1 VAFAAVAHCHYFVR
15 PPTRQLWYAIE
26 LGLALLLW
34 PFARPIADW
43 VLGVLRTQSSL
54 ARWVPS
60 LGGVGLAAWWHG
72 RLADT
77 FWLHGPA
84 LQPVMDG
91 LLFLAYAI
99 GFGTLIAVAIALL
112 AVSDPVPTPDGPCR
126 RPSSATVAVFIAF
139 LAAANA
145 LVVWYV
151 GQESTLYYADFAYH
165 WARSADWAALCRHD
179 PLAGWDSFRR
189 SVQSDGYTLLPAA
202 GPAAGIA
209 LFDDSRLVFVLAV
222 ANTYLFAVAVTAW
235 RFVNRFAPESGWL
248 AAAVPTA
255 MLATIPVAW
264 SPILRGYYDVGGV
277 ALGIAALTI
286 YLSRPRADVR
296 WPQLLGLAALLA
308 GAVLFRRWYTFWVAA
323 FVALVGLEC
332 GIAAAAAA
340 LRRRWADAGC
350 AIRPAIALG
359 VLVPLGLVALALPAV
374 MATVGSDYSDA
385 FAAYHSQLPLR
396 VRLGVLAS
404 NIGPGYLL
412 AAGVATVYLAA
423 RPQTRRVG
431 LFVAGMVPL
440 IIAAFLRVQD
450 FNPHHLSLLLPVLL
464 LPPSVAAARMLTGRP
479 SWLAA
484 AAVAGGTALGAVG
497 LAPVVDPDWG
507 WVRPRLRPLVS
518 ECQVHPLKRADLPE
532 IRQMLAWLDAEAGST
547 GETFTLLA
555 SSTDLHQSMIGAAER
570 SLQEPF
576 RARQLQMPTSDV
588 DRVSGFP
595 VGLFRASLVLVP
607 SPPQTHLRPGEQ
619 EVIAFPSHCLLTG
632 TGIGRAFDRLPV
644 GFHLQNGITVFA
656 YRRVRPVDPA
666 DFAALCEHLRR
677 SHPTRPHVFTPP
689 VPEEELL
696 AVPSPVE

>member
-1 VAFAAVAHCHYFVR
+1 VAFAAVAHCHYFVP

-26 LGLALLLW
+26 LGLALALW
-34 PFARPIADW
+34 PFARPLTGW
-43 VLGVLRTQSSL
+43 VIGVLRTQSSS
-54 ARWVPS
+54 AWWVPI

-77 FWLHGPA
+77 FWLHSPVLQPA
-84 LQPVMDG
+84 LEG

-99 GFGTLIAVAIALL
+99 GFGGTIAVVIALL
-112 AVSDPVPTPDGPCR
+112 AVSDPAPAPIGPRR
-126 RPSSATVAVFIAF
+126 RPSSATIAVFIAF

-145 LVVWYV
+145 MVVWYV

-179 PLAGWDSFRR
+179 PLTAWDSFRR
-189 SVQSDGYTLLPAA
+189 SVQCDGYTLLPAA
-202 GPAAGIA
+202 GPAVGIA
-209 LFDDSRLVFVLAV
+209 LFGDSRLVFVLAV
-222 ANTYLFAVAVTAW
+222 ANTYLLAVAVTGW
-235 RFVNRFAPESGWL
+235 RFVNRFATGSGWL
-248 AAAVPTA
+248 AAAIPAA
-255 MLATIPVAW
+255 MLATMPVAW
-264 SPILRGYYDVGGV
+264 SPILRGYYDIGGV

-286 YLSRPRADVR
+286 YLSRSRADLR

-323 FVALVGLEC
+323 FVALIGLEC
-332 GIAAAAAA
+332 GVAAAAAA
-340 LRRRWADAGC
+340 LDRRWADAGR
-350 AIRPAIALG
+350 AVRPAIALG
-359 VLVPLGLVALALPAV
+359 VLVPLGLIALALPAV
-374 MATVGSDYSDA
+374 TATLGSDYSDA

-396 VRLGVLAS
+396 VRLAVLAS

-412 AAGVATVYLAA
+412 AAGIATVHLAA

-431 LFVAGMVPL
+431 LFVAGMVQL

-464 LPPSVAAARMLTGRP
+464 LPPSVAAARMLTVRP

-484 AAVAGGTALGAVG
+484 AAVAAGTALGAVG
-497 LAPVVDPDWG
+497 LAPVVDPAWE
-507 WVRPRLRPLVS
+507 WVRPHLRPLVS
-518 ECQVHPLKRADLPE
+518 ESQVHPLKRADLAE
-532 IRQMLAWLDAEAGST
+532 IRRMLAWLDAEAGPT

-576 RARQLQMPTSDV
+576 RAKHLNIPTSDV

-595 VGLFRASLVLVP
+595 VGLFRASLVVVP

-619 EVIAFPSHCLLTG
+619 EVIAYPSHCLLTG

-644 GFHLQNGITVFA
+644 EFRLQNGITVFA

-666 DFAALCEHLRR
+666 DFAALCEHLRQ

-689 VPEEELL
+689 VPEEDLL